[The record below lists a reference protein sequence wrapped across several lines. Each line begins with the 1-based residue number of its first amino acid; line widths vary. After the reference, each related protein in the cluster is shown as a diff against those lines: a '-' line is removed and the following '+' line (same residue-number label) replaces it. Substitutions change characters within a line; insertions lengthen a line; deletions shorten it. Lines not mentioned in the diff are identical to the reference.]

1 MTPLRVPISLIIL
14 LMVVSHRAGMKAIEG
29 LTTAETATIMIRV
42 RIGSQDTAAKRG
54 GANVRMDM
62 RWDWTYLEQWIED
75 CYWEQMSE
83 FDYILEYR
91 AWDMPKLTKLM
102 SRRLVWE

>member
-1 MTPLRVPISLIIL
+1 
-14 LMVVSHRAGMKAIEG
+14 
-29 LTTAETATIMIRV
+29 
-42 RIGSQDTAAKRG
+42 
-54 GANVRMDM
+54 M